1 MPDVRE
7 EFEEW
12 YIREFFDGDKDCAAA
27 WMITDPVSGGY
38 LMERPAQYLSVWQ
51 ASRAALK
58 VEMPDRKQF
67 VEYYEGLEGGEF
79 NWRKYLTAVTEAL
92 QQAGIKVK
100 QP

>member
-1 MPDVRE
+1 MSGMRE
-7 EFEEW
+7 EFE
-12 YIREFFDGDKDCAAA
+12 A
-27 WMITDPVSGGY
+27 WLTNTGRDSY
-38 LMERPAQYLSVWQ
+38 EESVKYAFWVAWQ